1 MDMLAGLSSGNM
13 GMSSSRLLTDVNIAL
28 MGKVL
33 DTAKVQGEALQD
45 MMEQIP
51 TDSHLLDVYA

>member
-1 MDMLAGLSSGNM
+1 MDMLSGISAANM

-33 DTAKVQGEALQD
+33 DTAEAQGDALQD

-51 TDSHLLDVYA
+51 TGSHLLDVYA